1 MHLLRY
7 VLLSWVANAITLG
20 VVAGVFEKVSF
31 DGWGSLIGAAALFGI
46 LNTILKPV
54 LKLLTL
60 PVAVLTLG
68 IAWFFVAM
76 LMLAITDWLVRG
88 FHVDGFWTFVG
99 ATIVVWIVN
108 LVLEAFTWALAR
120 GSRLAS

>member
-1 MHLLRY
+1 VQLVRY

-20 VVAGVFEKVSF
+20 VVAGVFDKVSF

-46 LNTILKPV
+46 LNTIVKPV

-76 LMLAITDWLVRG
+76 LMLAITDWLVPG

-99 ATIVVWIVN
+99 ATVVVWIVN
-108 LVLEAFTWALAR
+108 LILEAFTWALTR

>member
-1 MHLLRY
+1 VQLVRY

-20 VVAGVFEKVSF
+20 VVAGLFDKVSF

-46 LNTILKPV
+46 LNTIVKPV

-99 ATIVVWIVN
+99 ATIVIWVVN
-108 LVLEAFTWALAR
+108 LILEAFTWAMSR
-120 GSRLAS
+120 GARLAT

>member
-1 MHLLRY
+1 MVATMHLLRY

-20 VVAGVFEKVSF
+20 VVAGVFDKVSF

-46 LNTILKPV
+46 LNTIVKPV

-60 PVAVLTLG
+60 PFAVVTLG
-68 IAWFFVAM
+68 IVWFFVAM

-99 ATIVVWIVN
+99 ATIVV
-108 LVLEAFTWALAR
+108 
-120 GSRLAS
+120 